1 MVIDMLKFDI
11 EGSEW
16 GAIMDMIRDGSLQ
29 NVKQM
34 AFEVHFPEKPTMTEY
49 ELYITTLQEL
59 KSLGFMKWKSHH
71 NVFTYYIGKAGAVP
85 KPRFQSWKLM
95 YINKRF
101 M

>member
-1 MVIDMLKFDI
+1 MKFDI

-16 GAIMDMIRDGSLQ
+16 GALTDMIKEGSLQ

-34 AFEVHFPEKPTMTEY
+34 AFEVHFPEKPKMAQY

-71 NVFTYYIGKAGAVP
+71 NVYNYYIGKVGAVP
-85 KPRFQSWKLM
+85 KARWKCWELM
-95 YINKRF
+95 YINKKF